1 MKKKGV
7 TLVETVVSLM
17 ILMMVITMF
26 VKIVRDYNININTR
40 RIKERL
46 NRLSYCVM
54 NELKYNCTKEE
65 IRLQSSNNKIGLKN
79 YENILDDLKN
89 RSLLTLDRG
98 NGVEIFFNNNTNDS
112 LKIKVTIYEEGFIEE
127 REFVKWR

>member
-89 RSLLTLDRG
+89 RSLLSLDRG

>member
-79 YENILDDLKN
+79 YENIFDDLKN
-89 RSLLTLDRG
+89 RSLLSLDRG

>member
-79 YENILDDLKN
+79 YENILDDFKN
-89 RSLLTLDRG
+89 RSLLSLDRG

>member
-79 YENILDDLKN
+79 YENIFYDLKN
-89 RSLLTLDRG
+89 RSLLSLGRG

-127 REFVKWR
+127 MEFVKWR

>member
-17 ILMMVITMF
+17 ILMMVIPTF

-79 YENILDDLKN
+79 YENIFDDLKN
-89 RSLLTLDRG
+89 RSLLSLDRG

>member
-79 YENILDDLKN
+79 YENIFDDLKN
-89 RSLLTLDRG
+89 RSLLSLGRG

>member
-26 VKIVRDYNININTR
+26 VTIVKDYNININTR

-46 NRLSYCVM
+46 SRLSYCVM

-65 IRLQSSNNKIGLKN
+65 IMLQSSNNKIGLKN

-89 RSLLTLDRG
+89 RSLLELDRG

>member
-79 YENILDDLKN
+79 YDDLKN
-89 RSLLTLDRG
+89 RSLLSLDRG

>member
-17 ILMMVITMF
+17 ILMMVITIF
-26 VKIVRDYNININTR
+26 VTLVRDYNININTR

-46 NRLSYCVM
+46 SRISYCIM
-54 NELKYNCTKEE
+54 NELKYNYTKEE
-65 IRLQSSNNKIGLKN
+65 IMLQSSNNKIGLKN
-79 YENILDDLKN
+79 YDNILDDLKN
-89 RSLLTLDRG
+89 RSLLELDRG
-98 NGVEIFFNNNTNDS
+98 SGVEISFNNINDS
-112 LKIKVTIYEEGFIEE
+112 LKIKVSIYEDGFIEE

>member
-26 VKIVRDYNININTR
+26 VTIVRDYNININTR
-40 RIKERL
+40 RIKEKL

-65 IRLQSSNNKIGLKN
+65 IMLQSSNNKIGLKN
-79 YENILDDLKN
+79 YENMLDDLKN
-89 RSLLTLDRG
+89 RSLLALDRG